1 MTGLLIKD
9 WKLFKNQGK
18 AFFLIVAIAV
28 MFMVMGTLK
37 YTNMVVSYMVFVFGM
52 FSLSSFTYDEYDNG
66 MSYLLSLPV
75 DRKTYIRE
83 KYVFGLCLAFG
94 SWIVSIAIQTTFVII
109 MRQGTDW
116 AEFFCTNMLYLVM
129 VLIFLGYSFPLIIK
143 YGSEKGRSFSFL
155 ILTVLVVILY
165 AIEQVGGDRW
175 SLFSLIDQ
183 LGRTSMEIP
192 WTFMGWAIAAGLA
205 VEAAS
210 YAVSLRLME
219 KKEF

>member
-18 AFFLIVAIAV
+18 AFFLIVVIAV
-28 MFMVMGTLK
+28 MFMIMGTLK
-37 YTNMVVSYMVFVFGM
+37 YTTMIVSYMVFVFGM
-52 FSLSSFTYDEYDNG
+52 FSLSSFTYDEFDNG

-83 KYVFGLCLAFG
+83 KYVFGLCMAFG
-94 SWIVSIAIQTTFVII
+94 SWIVSVLIQTAFLII
-109 MRQGTDW
+109 MRQETDW
-116 AEFFCTNMLYLVM
+116 TEFFCTNMLYLVM
-129 VLIFLGYSFPLIIK
+129 VLIFLGYSFPVIIK
-143 YGSEKGRSFSFL
+143 YGSEKGRSFSFV
-155 ILTVLVVILY
+155 ILAILVVALR

-192 WTFMGWAIAAGLA
+192 WTFVGWAIAVGLA

-210 YAVSLRLME
+210 YLISLWFME